1 MEKVIRDSREK
12 VPEKIVKES
21 RQSIKSLVKSYKRDV
36 MTTSSG
42 AG

>member
-1 MEKVIRDSREK
+1 MNQGTGNSGE
-12 VPEKIVKES
+12 IVLQKNAKES
-21 RQSIKSLVKSYKRDV
+21 RQAFKSLVKSYKKDI

>member
-1 MEKVIRDSREK
+1 MEKVIRYIGEK

-21 RQSIKSLVKSYKRDV
+21 RQAIKSLVKSYKRDI